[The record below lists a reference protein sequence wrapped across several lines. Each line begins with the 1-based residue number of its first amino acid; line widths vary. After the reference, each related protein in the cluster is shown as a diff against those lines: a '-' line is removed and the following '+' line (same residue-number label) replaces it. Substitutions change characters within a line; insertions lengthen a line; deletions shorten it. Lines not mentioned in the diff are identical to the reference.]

1 MKIKKI
7 MAVIAVAVVLNMASG
22 CKKSCEICDEVASL
36 RSDIKGCRDKLCSGE
51 LGDGTKAAF
60 EVEKQLTSLLGQYAT
75 LSKHECGAEVENVK
89 NKEYYWIESGML
101 GTYTGEWKVF
111 GPCGTGTYK
120 GTNPYFPKSLNLD
133 HSGDII
139 EYSGEWEYGVPNG
152 YGEYLC
158 YHEKNGLP
166 TNNGLV
172 GYEGEFVGGKFE
184 GQGTLTL
191 PYDRERDENLDIT
204 KLMIITSTFS
214 GGELTGN
221 AEYVVYD
228 DDGNLYDRGY
238 VDKNR
243 IIIQSERSEQQRK
256 EAEQQTKDTLG
267 DIGRGIWD
275 ALF

>member
-7 MAVIAVAVVLNMASG
+7 MVVIVAAVILNVASG
-22 CKKSCEICDEVASL
+22 CEKSCEICDEVASL
-36 RSDIKGCRDKLCSGE
+36 RSDIKGCRDKLHSGE
-51 LGDGTKAAF
+51 LGDGTKAAL

-75 LSKHECGAEVENVK
+75 LSKHECGAKVENVK
-89 NKEYYWIESGML
+89 NKEYEWIEAGML

-111 GPCGTGTYK
+111 GPSGTGSYK
-120 GTNPYFPKSLNLD
+120 GTNPYFPTNLD

-152 YGEYLC
+152 YGEYVC
-158 YHEKNGLP
+158 YHEKDGLP
-166 TNNGLV
+166 TLNGITK
-172 GYEGEFVGGKFE
+172 YEGEFVSGKFE
-184 GQGTLTL
+184 GQGTISL
-191 PYDRERDENLDIT
+191 PYDRERDEYLNIT

-243 IIIQSERSEQQRK
+243 IIIQSERLEQQRK

-267 DIGRGIWD
+267 DIGRSIFD
-275 ALF
+275 MLF